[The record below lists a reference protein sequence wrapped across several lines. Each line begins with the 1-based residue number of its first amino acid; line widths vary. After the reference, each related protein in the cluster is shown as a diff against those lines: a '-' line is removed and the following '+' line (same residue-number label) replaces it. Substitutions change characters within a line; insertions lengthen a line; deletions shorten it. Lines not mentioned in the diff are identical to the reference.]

1 VVHNS
6 PRCRSDEEQT
16 APPAKRKVAMKP
28 RVALAAILGV
38 AALLGAAGLA
48 WACTNFATL
57 NLSGAAGP
65 AGAEVVAT
73 GQHAQPNVPVALRW
87 NSRSAPVV
95 ATATPDGAGAYQ
107 VPVRV
112 PATASGVQVLLATD
126 RDGNVAR
133 AAFEVTGAATS
144 PAAPAAAISPRARMA
159 EPILMG
165 SRPAPTPSGSARPS
179 WPWG

>member
-1 VVHNS
+1 
-6 PRCRSDEEQT
+6 
-16 APPAKRKVAMKP
+16 MKP
-28 RVALAAILGV
+28 RMALAAILGV

-144 PAAPAAAISPRARMA
+144 PAAPAAA
-159 EPILMG
+159 
-165 SRPAPTPSGSARPS
+165 RPAGPDAIRIGSAILALGLMAAVPFAAGLLLWRRPALAEARVRRE
-179 WPWG
+179 P